1 MQFLKNL
8 VFPGVYI
15 PHGYCYPWP
24 PRLIGLHVAWD
35 SLIAISCLS
44 IPIPLVYFTRKQR
57 ALTIYTEKPA

>member
-1 MQFLKNL
+1 MA
-8 VFPGVYI
+8 
-15 PHGYCYPWP
+15 